1 MKVNSRL
8 IINLNVKPKI
18 PIRLL
23 DEDITFLWLWVRPR
37 VLRCEQSTNEHDKL
51 DLIKYLKTS
60 ILLKYTAE
68 KNKAQGNI
76 CKHIVKDLHQ
86 EYNGTLRTQQW
97 EDKTQLKMGKDL
109 NSHRPKKIPR

>member
-1 MKVNSRL
+1 MKVNSKL

-18 PIRLL
+18 PIVLL
-23 DEDITFLWLWVRPR
+23 DKDITFLWLWVRPR

-68 KNKAQGNI
+68 KNKAQRNI
-76 CKHIVKDLHQ
+76 CKAYSKGFASRVQ
-86 EYNGTLRTQQW
+86 WTLRSQQW

-109 NSHRPKKIPR
+109 NSHLPKKIPR